1 MATIVE
7 TITIKIR
14 EDGSRAVSR
23 NIERIGAAAE
33 GAEAQLSDLQ
43 SVIGGLITAATLTS
57 LVRMADEFTNLQNRL
72 RLVTTG
78 TANLARITKELGN
91 IANSTRSDFTATA
104 ELYARMATSSKE
116 LGLSQQE
123 LLDFTKSLN
132 QAVILSGASAE
143 EAAGGIRQLS
153 QGMASGTLRGD
164 ELNSVLE
171 NLPAVADIIA
181 KGLGVTRGELR
192 KMGQDGQLTATQIV
206 DAFKLAKDE
215 LEAGF
220 ATTVPTVGQSLT
232 VLRNNFILWLGDL
245 DKSYGITQGLAK
257 AIMLLANNLNILV
270 PILAG
275 VGVAMGVAFSAAL
288 VQKFIVQIRLLWA
301 LMLANPFVAVAAVIT
316 GLVTTLFLMRDQIKL
331 GIDETTTLG
340 DLMRAA
346 WESIL
351 PMIQGVADAA
361 AAFFSWLSGTSAG
374 TFNELLNQ
382 TVGYQHES
390 EAVWLKLLRVVA
402 QVFDMIGAVIRGTMA
417 GVHAVI
423 MSFIAAWMNNFKQLG
438 NAIDAIKELDGDK
451 LKAAIT
457 SNLDGYKAAAVN
469 AGSAFSD
476 AFQAEVLSQSRGGLE
491 SVLDG
496 WIARAQ
502 EIGKGRQG
510 GEGAL
515 AGAGAAAKP
524 VMDPKAVEKA
534 AEKAAGALQRLRGEL
549 DSLLGSINPVTAA
562 KQRLAEA
569 QDILNRSVAAGL
581 ITEKEAT
588 AVYEEMAFQLRDQ
601 IDPLAALNRQLDESI
616 SLLKMSNAERQIES
630 QMMQETQR
638 LRLDGVKLTQEEI
651 DQLRAKLVV
660 EQELA
665 RISQLRDQVEAE
677 SMEGQLQRARDMA
690 KALQGMTGL
699 TKGDRFSVLNN
710 MLGGSLEDTQ
720 SEFDARLEQFQLYY
734 ETIDIF
740 RQQDVISEQMAAE
753 AKKAIKQQEMDLY
766 VDSVA
771 NGLGQVAQLMS
782 SNNKK
787 AFKIGQAA
795 AIAQVAVKTPQ
806 AAMDAYSSL
815 AGIPYVGPF
824 LGAAAAAAAVVM
836 GMQQIS
842 KIRSQQPPQFRTGG
856 TYTIGGNGGVDSQMV
871 AFRGTPGEQVS
882 INTPSQARAMERIA
896 TAMED
901 GHSGGSRSTRP
912 LQQNITVVQT
922 GKPDNRTPVQNARAM
937 RKGTQKLLRVKMVD

>member
-1 MATIVE
+1 MASIVE

-23 NIERIGAAAE
+23 NIERIGDAAD

-43 SVIGGLITAATLTS
+43 SIIGGLITAATITS

-72 RLVTTG
+72 RLVTTDS
-78 TANLARITKELGN
+78 ANLARVTRELGK
-91 IANSTRSDFTATA
+91 IANDTRSDFTATA

-181 KGLGVTRGELR
+181 QGLGVTRGELR
-192 KMGQDGQLTATQIV
+192 KMGQEGKLTATQIV
-206 DAFKLAKDE
+206 DAFKQAKEE
-215 LEAGF
+215 LETGF

-257 AIMLLANNLNILV
+257 AIMMLANNLNVLV

-288 VQKFIVQIRLLWA
+288 IQKFIVQIRLLWA
-301 LMLANPFVAVAAVIT
+301 LMLANPFVAVAAVVT
-316 GLVTTLFLMRDQIKL
+316 GLVTTLFLLRDQIKL

-346 WESIL
+346 WESIV

-361 AAFFSWLSGTSAG
+361 AAFFGWLSGTSAG
-374 TFNELLNQ
+374 TFNELLNHA
-382 TVGYQHES
+382 VGYQHES

-402 QVFDMIGAVIRGTMA
+402 QVFDMIGAVIRGTFM
-417 GVHAVI
+417 GVNAVI
-423 MSFIAAWMNNFKQLG
+423 QNFIAAWMNNFKQLG

-457 SNLDGYKAAAVN
+457 SNLDGYKAAAAN

-476 AFQAEVLSQSRGGLE
+476 AFQAEVLAQSRGGLE
-491 SVLDG
+491 SILDG
-496 WIARAQ
+496 WISRAQ
-502 EIGKGRQG
+502 EIGKNRQG
-510 GEGAL
+510 APEGAL
-515 AGAGAAAKP
+515 AGAGAAIKP
-524 VMDPKAVEKA
+524 PVDPKDADKA
-534 AEKAAGALQRLRGEL
+534 AKALKRLKSEL
-549 DSLLGSINPVTAA
+549 DSLLDSVNPVTAA
-562 KQRLAEA
+562 KRRLAEA

-601 IDPLAALNRQLDESI
+601 IDPLAALNRQIDESI
-616 SLLKMSNAERQIES
+616 ALLGMSNAERQIES

-660 EQELA
+660 EQELT
-665 RISQLRDQVEAE
+665 RIAQLRDQVEAE

-690 KALQGMTGL
+690 TALQGMTGL
-699 TKGDRFSVLNN
+699 TEGDRFNVLNN

-740 RQQDVISEQMAAE
+740 RQNDVISEQMAAE

-766 VDSVA
+766 VNSVA
-771 NGLGQVAQLMS
+771 NGLGQVAQLMN

-795 AIAQVAVKTPQ
+795 AIAQVAIKTPQ

-856 TYTIGGNGGVDSQMV
+856 TYTIGGHGGVDSQMV

-901 GHSGGSRSTRP
+901 GQVNQPRSNRP

-922 GKPDNRTPVQNARAM
+922 GKPDNRTPTQNARAM
-937 RKGTQKLLRVKMVD
+937 RKGTQKLLRTKLVV